1 MGRALFIPYVNEQY
15 SSFII
20 LFRRKILSL
29 LPEKLPARYFC
40 RKKRYLY
47 VLQILATA
55 TTMQVNL
62 SVVIITFN
70 EEANIGRCLDSVQGV
85 ADEVVVVDSFSTDQT
100 KALCLQRGVTFLE
113 HPFSGHIEQKN
124 YALTQAAFEYVLSL
138 DADEALTDE
147 LKAAVL
153 EAKNNWQADVYGMNR
168 LTSYCGKWIRHGG
181 WYPDRKLRLFD
192 RRKVAWGGQNPHD
205 TIIPVKGAVIA
216 GVKGDLLHYS
226 YTSIRQ
232 HLTQINNFTDSAL
245 QEMIQRGKRVSM
257 LGLVLK
263 PPFRFFRMYFLQLG
277 LLDGFEG
284 FCIAMLSSY
293 AVFAKYAKLYMYNK
307 YKEQDENDSDK

>member
-1 MGRALFIPYVNEQY
+1 
-15 SSFII
+15 
-20 LFRRKILSL
+20 
-29 LPEKLPARYFC
+29 
-40 RKKRYLY
+40 
-47 VLQILATA
+47 
-55 TTMQVNL
+55 MQVNL